1 MENLYT
7 VADVAKILQVSDI
20 FLWRM
25 VREGKIKCLRI
36 GKGRNIRFTHEHIDE
51 YLSNCKKDIA

>member
-7 VADVAKILQVSDI
+7 VADVAKKLQVSDI

-25 VREGKIKCLRI
+25 VRERKIKCLRI
-36 GKGRNIRFTHEHIDE
+36 GEGRNIRFTQEHIDE
-51 YLSNCKKDIA
+51 YLSNCKKDIT